1 MKITESQLRRIIR
14 EEVEILQGAINE
26 TDMSSAAADP
36 RQPNDSHR
44 MLADIGIRSAQ
55 FSEKI
60 KTGRKNIEKL
70 SQEINIKKLSEEIN
84 SDLLVD
90 IDELLNDIKLELN
103 MYVDSTK
110 KFRHDYKPSY

>member
-36 RQPNDSHR
+36 RKLDDPLR
-44 MLADIGIRSAQ
+44 MLADIGIRS
-55 FSEKI
+55 
-60 KTGRKNIEKL
+60 EKL
-70 SQEINIKKLSEEIN
+70 SEEIRQSQQNIKKLPKEIN
-84 SDLLVD
+84 SDLLGG
-90 IDELLNDIKLELN
+90 INALLEDIKQELN

-110 KFRHDYKPSY
+110 RFRHDYKPSY